1 MTTTPPPLD
10 SSTWP
15 STALIGAAL
24 AIVGAL
30 AVTYAVGLRQDVLQQ
45 TQVTRAIAQE
55 NADFCLKLGFGKDT
69 STYVTCVEGLSGLT
83 RRHEE
88 RNRIR
93 LGGIL

>member
-1 MTTTPPPLD
+1 MTTSPPASD
-10 SSTWP
+10 SPPWFSKA
-15 STALIGAAL
+15 SIGAAL
-24 AIVGAL
+24 AVAGAL
-30 AVTYAVGLRQDVLQQ
+30 AVIYAASLHQDVPQQ
-45 TQVTRAIAQE
+45 AQITRAIAQE